1 MTTWRYIVG
10 IFLLTHPV
18 SAFAAPLASLPASRS
33 SIEKSK
39 RMRLVM
45 TKKDTDKDKSEGLRG
60 GATPPPLPTMAQYIK
75 FALPCLGL
83 WVAQPLLSLV
93 DTSFVGLSGGGEGS
107 ARQLA
112 ALGPAT
118 TFFDGA
124 TYLFAFLNVA
134 TTNLYSSAKAEKGLR
149 SEKAESVVRTSSRV
163 ALRCGFGIMT
173 FLLCFS
179 RPLLE
184 LYMGS
189 QAAATPGLLDS
200 ATDYVKIRALSMPTS
215 LLLGVLQASLL
226 GAQDSVTPLVA
237 IVYCTVV
244 NVVFDFI
251 LVNRVGW
258 GLQGAAIATT
268 LAQWSATAALIPAA
282 KNKLLKNHKL
292 ELWKV
297 KTKQGKD
304 GVTGRAFLGF
314 AAPVL
319 TLILGKLA
327 AYGFM
332 TNTAAGVPGQPI
344 PLAAHQIILS
354 LLFACAPFL
363 EVLSQTAQTFLPQ
376 YLAPARSLEGEAAE
390 PWIAAGQ
397 KVATSLLRMSILIAG
412 GVASLAALVPA
423 YFGNIITTDK
433 TVQQAIRPI
442 AKYLWY
448 GAFIWAPIAV
458 SEGVLLGRLQLGF
471 LAGIYLLSTALL
483 PPALLQIKFR
493 GGSVEHVWA
502 AFCVFQTFRA
512 LTFAGRIW
520 GGYALRRKHK
530 AKPAAAK

>member
-1 MTTWRYIVG
+1 M
-10 IFLLTHPV
+10 
-18 SAFAAPLASLPASRS
+18 LA
-33 SIEKSK
+33 
-39 RMRLVM
+39 
-45 TKKDTDKDKSEGLRG
+45 KDPHDSWQLSV
-60 GATPPPLPTMAQYIK
+60 PPLLCTYSTACTFSI
-75 FALPCLGL
+75 
-83 WVAQPLLSLV
+83 LSHV
-93 DTSFVGLSGGGEGS
+93 FLS
-107 ARQLA
+107 
-112 ALGPAT
+112 
-118 TFFDGA
+118 FDGA

-134 TTNLYSSAKAEKGLR
+134 TTNLYSSAKAEKGIQ
-149 SEKAESVVRTSSRV
+149 SDKAESVVRTSSRV
-163 ALRCGFGIMT
+163 AFRCGLGIMT
-173 FLLCFS
+173 FLLVFS

-200 ATDYVKIRALSMPTS
+200 ATDYVKIRALSLPTS
-215 LLLGVLQASLL
+215 LLLGVLQAALL
-226 GAQDSVTPLVA
+226 GAQDSVTPLIA

-244 NVVFDFI
+244 NVVMDYV

-258 GLQGAAIATT
+258 GMQGAAIATT
-268 LAQWSATAALIPAA
+268 FAQWAATAALIPAA
-282 KNKLLKNHKL
+282 KRKLLKTRKL
-292 ELWKV
+292 ELWK
-297 KTKQGKD
+297 KRKAGKD
-304 GVTGRAFLGF
+304 GVTGKTFLSF

-376 YLAPARSLEGEAAE
+376 YLAPARKLKGEAAE

-397 KVATSLLRMSILIAG
+397 KVATNLLGMSVFIAG
-412 GVASLAALVPA
+412 SVASLAALVPA
-423 YFGNIITTDK
+423 YFGNWITTD
-433 TVQQAIRPI
+433 TVVQKAIQPM
-442 AKYLWY
+442 AKYLWF

-471 LAGIYLLSTALL
+471 LATIYLLSTALL

-502 AFCVFQTFRA
+502 AFCVFQLFRA
-512 LTFAGRIW
+512 LTFTGRIW
-520 GGYALRRKHK
+520 GGYALRRKPK
-530 AKPAAAK
+530 RSAAKP